1 MTHLAE
7 SLTLVALAALLLL
20 EIILV
25 ALTYSGRVS
34 YAAVIIRCV
43 LKLQQTVLTHQ

>member
-7 SLTLVALAALLLL
+7 SLTLVALAALLL